1 MSAVLRISA
10 IVHDLDLPRNTFEND
25 DAPIFTVINGGTSSL
40 RPYGLTGPGCV
51 EAIERVP
58 REISLRQTSDFL
70 DPTAPARD
78 GTDESVSN
86 GQRSRSNETV
96 YLHRSLGKGAMLAGP
111 FPTTP
116 CIERKPTL
124 EPCQRRVP
132 ARDVV
137 PFEHRVNVDN
147 QDHEGDQTR
156 KSGTLELSYTDS
168 LLVTAEAPSIR
179 KGSASNDPKVD
190 PRCDQIRARKRR
202 QFSNRTRT
210 GCGTCRTRKKKCDEA
225 KPKCKN
231 CLQGKFECA
240 GYRKP
245 IQRSDDNSV
254 QVRSARKL
262 HQPISLTEGPAHI
275 VRCVVCNIIHNPLCE
290 QSQKIYAE
298 HTIPSRITTSQTKP
312 VRADRPDLQVS

>member
-58 REISLRQTSDFL
+58 RETSLRQTSDFL

-86 GQRSRSNETV
+86 GQRSRSNDTV
-96 YLHRSLGKGAMLAGP
+96 YSHRSLGKGAMLAGP
-111 FPTTP
+111 FLTTP

-137 PFEHRVNVDN
+137 PFEHRVN
-147 QDHEGDQTR
+147 
-156 KSGTLELSYTDS
+156 TDS
-168 LLVTAEAPSIR
+168 LLVTAEASSIR

-245 IQRSDDNSV
+245 IQRSDDNGV

>member
-58 REISLRQTSDFL
+58 RETSLRQTSDFL

-96 YLHRSLGKGAMLAGP
+96 YSHRSLGKGAMLAGP

-190 PRCDQIRARKRR
+190 PRCDQIRARK
-202 QFSNRTRT
+202 
-210 GCGTCRTRKKKCDEA
+210 
-225 KPKCKN
+225 
-231 CLQGKFECA
+231 
-240 GYRKP
+240 
-245 IQRSDDNSV
+245 DDNSAIEPGRDV
-254 QVRSARKL
+254 EPAGRARRNAMKLSQSARTAYKGNSNARAIESRSNGQMTTACRSVQ
-262 HQPISLTEGPAHI
+262 HGSCIS
-275 VRCVVCNIIHNPLCE
+275 
-290 QSQKIYAE
+290 QS
-298 HTIPSRITTSQTKP
+298 
-312 VRADRPDLQVS
+312 L